1 MGSINRNRNRK
12 QERLTP
18 SSKTRRTADHRTD
31 VSVGPL
37 GAALCSLLGNTDVCK
52 FISDTQIILGGTPD
66 IHLAEILGSRGPA
79 AALCLQNA
87 GIMLKTVGE

>member
-1 MGSINRNRNRK
+1 MNFVACHHHGHH
-12 QERLTP
+12 LTLILCLG
-18 SSKTRRTADHRTD
+18 RAVHRTD

-87 GIMLKTVGE
+87 GILLKTVGE